1 MSRTLHRPMFRR
13 GGQATG
19 GITTGLGRQR
29 YAQAGSVTPMDTI
42 RSQMEM
48 LEQLAPQSKSGL
60 NDFLI
65 NFGLNMVGNPPS
77 GNVFQTAAKE
87 AQAPFQ
93 QFQQTRA
100 RERLSRR
107 DMVAQFIKGLSEGD
121 KNAIEQEIQ
130 MRMKELGETREV
142 AASQVLNKR
151 IYGVLDEPGEAE
163 GEALTLLIA
172 QMTSPSNDYQVPA
185 GVANIIAPTV
195 MAIITQK
202 NSPDGKGKYSTD
214 IVENFDYQKY
224 YIKPNHVTKPDPV
237 QNPDK
242 FTDDGIATE
251 MVISSGNDTSYVDGA
266 IYFDYQKGRFYKKQG
281 STFTLVEDA
290 ETISTD

>member
-1 MSRTLHRPMFRR
+1 MSRTLSRPMFRR
-13 GGQATG
+13 GGQANG

-29 YAQAGSVTPMDTI
+29 YAAAGPVSPMDTI

-48 LEQLAPQSKSGL
+48 LEQLAPQSKTGL

-77 GNVFQTAAKE
+77 GSIFQTAAKE
-87 AQAPFQ
+87 AQAPFA

-100 RERLSRR
+100 REEIGRR
-107 DMVAQFIKGLSEGD
+107 DLVAQFIKGLSDSD

-130 MRMKELGETREV
+130 MRMSELGESRQV
-142 AASQVLNKR
+142 ASQKVLDKR
-151 IYGVLDEPGEAE
+151 VYGVLDEPGEAE

-185 GVANIIAPTV
+185 GVANIIAPTI
-195 MAIITQK
+195 MEIITQK
-202 NSPDGKGKYSTD
+202 NSPDGKGKYSED
-214 IVENFDYQKY
+214 IIENFDYQKY
-224 YIKPNHVTKPDPV
+224 YVKPNHVTRPDPV
-237 QNPDK
+237 ANPEL
-242 FTDDGIATE
+242 FTPEGIATE
-251 MVISSGNDTSYVDGA
+251 MVISTGNDTSYVDGA
-266 IYFDYQKGRFYKKQG
+266 IYFDYQKGKFYKKQG

>member
-1 MSRTLHRPMFRR
+1 MFRR

-19 GITTGLGRQR
+19 GITTGLGRQG
-29 YAQAGSVTPMDTI
+29 YKAAGKVTPMDTI

-60 NDFLI
+60 NDFMI

-93 QFQQTRA
+93 QFQQSRA
-100 RERLSRR
+100 RERGSRR
-107 DMVAQFIKGLSEGD
+107 DMVAQFIKGLSDTD

-130 MRMKELGETREV
+130 MRMKELGEDRKV
-142 AASQVLNKR
+142 ASQKVLDKR
-151 IYGVLDEPGEAE
+151 VHGVLDEAGEAE
-163 GEALTLLIA
+163 AEALTMLIA

-195 MAIITQK
+195 MGIITQK

-214 IVENFDYQKY
+214 IIENFDYQKY
-224 YIKPNHVTKPDPV
+224 YVKPNHVTRPDAV

-242 FTDDGIATE
+242 FTPEGIATE
-251 MVISSGNDTSYVDGA
+251 MVITNSGDASSYVDGA

-290 ETISTD
+290 QTISTD

>member
-19 GITTGLGRQR
+19 GITTGLGRQK
-29 YAQAGSVTPMDTI
+29 YATAGSVTPMDTI

-60 NDFLI
+60 NDFMI

-77 GNVFQTAAKE
+77 GSIFQTAAKE
-87 AQAPFQ
+87 AQAPFA
-93 QFQQTRA
+93 QFQQTKA
-100 RERLSRR
+100 REEIGRR
-107 DMVAQFIKGLSEGD
+107 DLVAQFIKGLSEGD

-130 MRMKELGETREV
+130 MRMKELGEDRKT

-195 MAIITQK
+195 MEIITQK
-202 NSPDGKGKYSTD
+202 NSPDGKGKYSD
-214 IVENFDYQKY
+214 EIVENFDYQKY
-224 YIKPNHVTKPDPV
+224 YVKPNHVTRPDPL

>member
-1 MSRTLHRPMFRR
+1 MFRR

-19 GITTGLGRQR
+19 GITTGLGRQK
-29 YAQAGSVTPMDTI
+29 YATAGSVTPMDTI

-60 NDFLI
+60 NDFMI

-77 GNVFQTAAKE
+77 GSIFQTAAKE
-87 AQAPFQ
+87 AQAPFA
-93 QFQQTRA
+93 QFQQTKA
-100 RERLSRR
+100 REEIGRR
-107 DMVAQFIKGLSEGD
+107 DLVAQFIKGLSEGD

-130 MRMKELGETREV
+130 MRMKELGEDRKT

-195 MAIITQK
+195 MEIITQK
-202 NSPDGKGKYSTD
+202 NSPDGKGKYSD
-214 IVENFDYQKY
+214 EIVENFDYQKY
-224 YIKPNHVTKPDPV
+224 YVKPNHVTRPDPL

-281 STFTLVEDA
+281 STFILVEDA

>member
-1 MSRTLHRPMFRR
+1 MFRR

-19 GITTGLGRQR
+19 GITTGLGRQG
-29 YAQAGSVTPMDTI
+29 YEKAGSVTPMDTI

-48 LEQLAPQSKSGL
+48 LEQLAPQSKTGL

-77 GNVFQTAAKE
+77 GSIFQTAAKE
-87 AQAPFQ
+87 AQAPFA

-100 RERLSRR
+100 REEIGRR
-107 DMVAQFIKGLSEGD
+107 DLVAQFIKGLSDSD

-130 MRMKELGETREV
+130 MRMKELGEDRKT

-185 GVANIIAPTV
+185 GVANIIAPTI
-195 MAIITQK
+195 MEIITQK
-202 NSPDGKGKYSTD
+202 NSPDGKGKYSED
-214 IVENFDYQKY
+214 IIENFDYQKY
-224 YIKPNHVTKPDPV
+224 YVKPNHVTRPHPV
-237 QNPDK
+237 EDAHLYTPE
-242 FTDDGIATE
+242 GIATE

-266 IYFDYQKGRFYKKQG
+266 IYFDYQKGKFYKKQG

>member
-1 MSRTLHRPMFRR
+1 MFRR

-19 GITTGLGRQR
+19 GITTGLGRQK
-29 YAQAGSVTPMDTI
+29 YATAGSVTPMDTI

-60 NDFLI
+60 NDFMI

-77 GNVFQTAAKE
+77 GSIFQTAAKE
-87 AQAPFQ
+87 AQAPFA
-93 QFQQTRA
+93 QFQQTKA
-100 RERLSRR
+100 REEIGRR
-107 DMVAQFIKGLSEGD
+107 DLVAQFIKGLSEGD

-130 MRMKELGETREV
+130 MRMKELGEDRKT

-195 MAIITQK
+195 MEIITQK
-202 NSPDGKGKYSTD
+202 NSPDGKGKYSD
-214 IVENFDYQKY
+214 EIVENFDYQKY
-224 YIKPNHVTKPDPV
+224 YVKPNHVTRPDPL

>member
-1 MSRTLHRPMFRR
+1 MFRR

-19 GITTGLGRQR
+19 GITTGLGRQK
-29 YAQAGSVTPMDTI
+29 YATAGSVTPMDTI

-60 NDFLI
+60 NDFMI

-77 GNVFQTAAKE
+77 GSIFQTAAKE
-87 AQAPFQ
+87 AQAPFA
-93 QFQQTRA
+93 QFQQTKA
-100 RERLSRR
+100 REEIGRR
-107 DMVAQFIKGLSEGD
+107 DLVAQFIKGLSDTD

-130 MRMKELGETREV
+130 MRMKELGEDRKT

-185 GVANIIAPTV
+185 GVANIIAPTI
-195 MAIITQK
+195 MEIITQK
-202 NSPDGKGKYSTD
+202 NNPGGKGKYSED
-214 IVENFDYQKY
+214 IIENFDYQKY
-224 YIKPNHVTKPDPV
+224 YVKPNQVTKPDPI
-237 QNPDK
+237 QNPDL
-242 FTDDGIATE
+242 FTEDGIAKE
-251 MVISSGNDTSYVDGA
+251 MVISSGNEGSYVDGA
-266 IYFDYQKGRFYKKQG
+266 IYFDYQKGKFYKKQG
-281 STFTLVEDA
+281 ATLTLVEDA

>member
-1 MSRTLHRPMFRR
+1 MFRR

-19 GITTGLGRQR
+19 GITTGLGRQG
-29 YAQAGSVTPMDTI
+29 YKAAGKVTPMDTI

-48 LEQLAPQSKSGL
+48 LEQLAPQSKTGL

-77 GNVFQTAAKE
+77 GNIFQTAAKE

-100 RERLSRR
+100 REQLSRR

-130 MRMKELGETREV
+130 MRMKELGEDRKT

-163 GEALTLLIA
+163 GEALTMLIA

-195 MAIITQK
+195 MGIITQK
-202 NSPDGKGKYSTD
+202 NSPDGKGKYSKD

-224 YIKPNHVTKPDPV
+224 YVKPNQVTKPDPI
-237 QNPDK
+237 QNPDL
-242 FTDDGIATE
+242 FTEDGIAKE
-251 MVISSGNDTSYVDGA
+251 MVISSGNEGSYVDGA
-266 IYFDYQKGRFYKKQG
+266 IYFDYQKGKFYKKQG